1 MPRQV
6 AILIF
11 NDVEVLDFAGPFEV
25 FGVSRDLHDGT
36 TPLFHVYTIAERA
49 EPVIARNGLSINPNY
64 TLENCPKPD
73 IYLIPGGRGT
83 RTAIHNTTLINW
95 IADYASK
102 VELVLSV
109 CTGAL
114 MLGKAGLL
122 HGLSATTYHDSFQE
136 LADVAPTTNLMPHL
150 RWVDNGK
157 IITSAGVSAGIDMAL
172 YVVAKLYG
180 VEQAR
185 WTARY
190 MEYRWDENPNL
201 MR

>member
-1 MPRQV
+1 MPRNV
-6 AILIF
+6 AIMLF
-11 NDVEVLDFAGPFEV
+11 TDVEVLDFAGPFEV

-36 TPLFHVYTIAERA
+36 TPLFNVYTIAERA
-49 EPVIARNGLSINPNY
+49 EPVIARNGLSINPAY

-83 RTAIHNTTLINW
+83 RNAMHNMVLINW
-95 IADYASK
+95 IIAHAPRT
-102 VELVLSV
+102 EQVLSV

-122 HGLSATTYHDSFQE
+122 QGLAATTYHTSFEE
-136 LADVAPTTNLMPHL
+136 LATVSPTTTLMRES

-172 YVVAKLYG
+172 YVVGKLYG
-180 VEQAR
+180 IDQAR

-190 MEYRWDENPNL
+190 MEYHWNENPKL
-201 MR
+201 S

>member
-1 MPRQV
+1 MPRNV
-6 AILIF
+6 AIMLF
-11 NDVEVLDFAGPFEV
+11 TDVEVLDFAGPFEV
-25 FGVSRDLHDGT
+25 FGVSRDMHDET
-36 TPLFHVYTIAERA
+36 TPLFNVYTVAERA
-49 EPVIARNGLSINPNY
+49 EPVIARHGLSINPAY

-83 RTAIHNTTLINW
+83 RTAMHNTTLLQW
-95 IADYASK
+95 ITAHAPRT
-102 VELVLSV
+102 ELVLSV

-122 HGLSATTYHDSFQE
+122 QGLAATTYHTSFEE
-136 LADVAPTTNLMPHL
+136 LATVSPTTILMPDS

-172 YVVAKLYG
+172 YVVGKLYG
-180 VEQAR
+180 VDQAR

-190 MEYRWDENPNL
+190 MEYHWNENPK
-201 MR
+201 